1 MSSYSYMHLW
11 GNLIMQLILGVFLE
25 IVHQWKRIA
34 IIYLAAVFGGS
45 LCTTV
50 LDNTS
55 YAVGASGGVMGL
67 VFSHVA
73 TIILNWNEMDRKF
86 SRLFCVS
93 VYICYDVGADVYREL
108 ILKQETNVISIL
120 CKMFNFFYKQ
130 IIKF

>member
-1 MSSYSYMHLW
+1 
-11 GNLIMQLILGVFLE
+11 MQLILGVFLE

-34 IIYLAAVFGGS
+34 IIYLTAVFGGS

-55 YAVGASGGVMGL
+55 YAVGASAGVMGL
-67 VFSHVA
+67 MFSHVA

-93 VYICYDVGADVYREL
+93 VYIFYDIGTDVYREL
-108 ILKQETNVISIL
+108 IIKEELNVRS
-120 CKMFNFFYKQ
+120 CTTS
-130 IIKF
+130 